1 MGFKEQLTKLRKRNN
16 MTQTDLAKLMDVKQY
31 VISSWEIGR
40 SEPTISQLKM
50 LSNIFKISVDYLLD
64 KEFIGSCNEEEFN
77 NVIKNVKMDAEDEFI
92 NEVFK
97 ESEIKFFLLLLS
109 SNLLFLY
116 LESIS
121 EPLLL
126 QKLLSKSL
134 GNSFFLKS
142 KSYFIIL

>member
-64 KEFIGSCNEEEFN
+64 KDVVLVSNEEEFN
-77 NVIKNVKMDAEDEFI
+77 IVTNEMIKDSIDDFEVCI
-92 NEVFK
+92 NNIRENCTDKQKK
-97 ESEIKFFLLLLS
+97 E
-109 SNLLFLY
+109 
-116 LESIS
+116 IS
-121 EPLLL
+121 
-126 QKLLSKSL
+126 
-134 GNSFFLKS
+134 
-142 KSYFIIL
+142 IILK

>member
-1 MGFKEQLTKLRKRNN
+1 MVLLNNKIYMRLIEMSFKEQLTKLRKRNN

-77 NVIKNVKMDAEDEFI
+77 NAIKNVKMDAEDEFL
-92 NEVFK
+92 NEVIK
-97 ESEIKFFLLLLS
+97 ECGKLSEDKKKKMLNIIKAS
-109 SNLLFLY
+109 
-116 LESIS
+116 LEF
-121 EPLLL
+121 E
-126 QKLLSKSL
+126 K
-134 GNSFFLKS
+134 
-142 KSYFIIL
+142 

>member
-77 NVIKNVKMDAEDEFI
+77 NAIKNVKMDADDDEFL
-92 NEVFK
+92 NEVIK
-97 ESEIKFFLLLLS
+97 ECGKLSDDKKKKMLNIIKAS
-109 SNLLFLY
+109 
-116 LESIS
+116 LEF
-121 EPLLL
+121 E
-126 QKLLSKSL
+126 K
-134 GNSFFLKS
+134 
-142 KSYFIIL
+142 

>member
-1 MGFKEQLTKLRKRNN
+1 MRLIKMGFKEQLTKLRKRNN

-77 NVIKNVKMDAEDEFI
+77 NVIKNVKMDSEDEFL
-92 NEVFK
+92 NEVIK
-97 ESEIKFFLLLLS
+97 ECGKLSEDKKKKMLNIIKAS
-109 SNLLFLY
+109 
-116 LESIS
+116 LEF
-121 EPLLL
+121 E
-126 QKLLSKSL
+126 K
-134 GNSFFLKS
+134 
-142 KSYFIIL
+142 